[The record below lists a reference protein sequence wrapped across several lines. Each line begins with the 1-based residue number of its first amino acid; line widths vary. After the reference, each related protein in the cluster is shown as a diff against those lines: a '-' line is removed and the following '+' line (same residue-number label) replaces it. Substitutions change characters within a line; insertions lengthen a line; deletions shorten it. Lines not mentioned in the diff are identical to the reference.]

1 MRIMLV
7 DDEPLFLDQLKRKLT
22 LHNDESVHSLQIVG
36 ECYSGHEAMAQ
47 IPSLSPDV
55 VFTDIRMASGDGIEL
70 AHAIQKRW
78 PNIQVVV
85 ISGYPSFEYA
95 REAMRANVADYLLKP
110 LDADA
115 LRDVLDKQLQSF
127 ESRHY
132 LRTREVVWGHLCS
145 GRFEEVPQ
153 SVIPAALPYSSYRLF
168 LIQKVGA
175 GYDLP
180 FLMPP
185 HLVHFGECRSQLVQ
199 LLAHNEEAWLFPIED
214 GSTVITVI
222 GTHGDGPAAMEQIL
236 TCLQNTFRN
245 NNQLPS
251 IAYSEPIREPEN
263 LRRTVQKLQVL
274 LSEHIAIGKP
284 KLVTT
289 ASSSGLST
297 ARTLSELEVQRIRHL
312 TIKQDYAALK
322 TMIHTSLQTW
332 EKLSLSNK
340 VLKVNLMH
348 ILRIIDRTHQPPLD
362 PDNRSFEARVEEM
375 VMTASSYAELFQAF
389 WSMLAHSL
397 SLEQDAEDKINNAAE
412 IFAKIE
418 TYISYHIGQPL
429 SLQDLIGN
437 FHVSSTY
444 ICSLFRNFSGKSF
457 VEYVTELRM
466 RKAKEFMLAYPE
478 MLVKEIAEIVGYTDQ
493 NYFSR
498 VFKTIV
504 GVSPTEFRLKDGYR
518 DQSSGCERS

>member
-1 MRIMLV
+1 MLV
-7 DDEPLFLDQLKRKLT
+7 DDEPLFLDQLKRRLS
-22 LHNDESVHSLQIVG
+22 LYNDESDHSLQIVG

-78 PNIQVVV
+78 PNIQVVI

-95 REAMRANVADYLLKP
+95 REAMRASVADYLLKP
-110 LDADA
+110 LDAEA
-115 LRDVLDKQLQSF
+115 LRDVLDKQLQFF
-127 ESRHY
+127 ESQHY
-132 LRTREVVWGHLCS
+132 LRTREAVWMHLRS
-145 GRFEEVPQ
+145 GRFEEVA
-153 SVIPAALPYSSYRLF
+153 SNAIPTALPYSSYRLF

-175 GYDLP
+175 GHDLP
-180 FLMPP
+180 LLMPP
-185 HLVHFGECRSQLVQ
+185 HLVHFGECRSQLLQ
-199 LLAHNEEAWLFPIED
+199 LLTYNEEAWLFPTED
-214 GSTVITVI
+214 GSTVIAVI
-222 GTHGDGPAAMEQIL
+222 GTHGDGPADMDRIL
-236 TCLQNTFRN
+236 TCLQTGFRHN
-245 NNQLPS
+245 NLLPS

-274 LSEHIAIGKP
+274 LSEHIVIGKP
-284 KLVTT
+284 KRVTA
-289 ASSSGLST
+289 ASSSSESPT
-297 ARTLSELEVQRIRHL
+297 RALSELEAQRIRHL
-312 TIKQDYAALK
+312 TIKKDYAALK
-322 TMIHTSLQTW
+322 TMIHTCLQTW
-332 EKLSLSNK
+332 EKLGLPNK
-340 VLKVNLMH
+340 ALKVNLMH
-348 ILRIIDRTHQPPLD
+348 IVRIMDRTHQPPLD

-375 VMTASSYAELFQAF
+375 VMTASSHTELFQAF

-397 SLEQDAEDKINNAAE
+397 SLEQDAEDKMNNAAE
-412 IFAKIE
+412 IFAKME

-429 SLQDLIGN
+429 SLQDLISN

-504 GVSPTEFRLKDGYR
+504 GVSPTEFRHKNGNR
-518 DQSSGCERS
+518 DQSLCNLP